1 MMLAYRLLRLVETHS
16 DALAAGL
23 LEKTQNSAL
32 LPGYRVSVPRD
43 ELKQRVNEIYRHLA
57 DWLMGKSE
65 LEVEKRYV
73 EIGLRRA
80 QQGVVLSELIW
91 AIILTKRNLWDFLK
105 REAVLDRP
113 AEICGEL
120 EVEELLDQFF
130 DRAIYYA
137 AVGYERWFASEVYEP
152 IGKVSSVR

>member
-23 LEKTQNSAL
+23 LERTQNSPL
-32 LPGYRVSVPRD
+32 LPGYRNVPPG
-43 ELKQRVNEIYRHLA
+43 ELEQRVYEIYRHLA
-57 DWLMGKSE
+57 DWLLGKSE
-65 LEVEKRYV
+65 LEVEKRYL
-73 EIGLRRA
+73 EIGAKRA
-80 QQGVVLSELIW
+80 RQDVPLSQLIW
-91 AIILTKRNLWDFLK
+91 AIILTKKNLWDFVQ

-113 AEICGEL
+113 AEISGEL

-137 AVGYERWFASEVYEP
+137 AVGYERASVAEP
-152 IGKVSSVR
+152 LRKVSAVG